1 MVYKWNEIDL
11 NMFLDVFDSFWNGE
25 DWSLDLILE
34 IQNIPAIVS
43 NYPLSRF
50 YLGKKINIHD
60 FKKDNEQTINFMESA
75 KNIFKENNLNS
86 DELDNITSLSM
97 SILDEKRVRVVP
109 ISASSYD
116 IMKSCFGLYTKGGS
130 SLLSYMSELMNLWFI
145 KKNDGQRII
154 DLAKGASK
162 NYSDNEKYIRM
173 RTMNFKDWK
182 TMVDRYKM
190 TGKLDNIEDD
200 LNKSDFLII

>member
-1 MVYKWNEIDL
+1 
-11 NMFLDVFDSFWNGE
+11 MFLDVFDSFWNGE

-34 IQNIPAIVS
+34 IQNIPAIIS
-43 NYPLSRF
+43 NFPLSRF
-50 YLGKKINIHD
+50 YLGKKINIYD
-60 FKKDNEQTINFMESA
+60 FKEDNEQTINFMESA
-75 KNIFKENNLNS
+75 KNIFRENNLNS
-86 DELDNITSLSM
+86 DELDNITNLSM

-116 IMKSCFGLYTKGGS
+116 IMRSCFGLYTKGGS
-130 SLLSYMSELMNLWFI
+130 SLLSYLSELMNLWYI

-173 RTMNFKDWK
+173 RTMKFEDWK

>member
-1 MVYKWNEIDL
+1 
-11 NMFLDVFDSFWNGE
+11 MFLDVFDSFWNGE

-34 IQNIPAIVS
+34 IQNIPAIIS

-50 YLGKKINIHD
+50 YLGKKINIYD
-60 FKKDNEQTINFMESA
+60 FKEDNEQTINFMESA
-75 KNIFKENNLNS
+75 KDILRENNLNS
-86 DELDNITSLSM
+86 DELDNITNLSM

-116 IMKSCFGLYTKGGS
+116 IMRSCFGLYTKGGS
-130 SLLSYMSELMNLWFI
+130 SLLSYMSELMNLWYI

-154 DLAKGASK
+154 DSAKGASK

-173 RTMNFKDWK
+173 RTVNFEDWK
-182 TMVDRYKM
+182 TMVDQYKL
-190 TGKLDNIEDD
+190 TGKLDNIEND
-200 LNKSDFLII
+200 LNRSDFLII

>member
-1 MVYKWNEIDL
+1 
-11 NMFLDVFDSFWNGE
+11 MFLDVFDSFWNGE

-109 ISASSYD
+109 ISSSSYD
-116 IMKSCFGLYTKGGS
+116 IMRSCFGLYTKGGS
-130 SLLSYMSELMNLWFI
+130 SLLSYMSELMNLWYI

-173 RTMNFKDWK
+173 RTMNFEDWK

>member
-1 MVYKWNEIDL
+1 MVYKWNGIDL

-34 IQNIPAIVS
+34 IQNIPAIIS

-50 YLGKKINIHD
+50 YLGKKINIYD
-60 FKKDNEQTINFMESA
+60 FKEDNEQTINFMESA
-75 KNIFKENNLNS
+75 KNILRENNLNS

-116 IMKSCFGLYTKGGS
+116 IMRSCFGLYNKGGS
-130 SLLSYMSELMNLWFI
+130 SLLSYMSELMNLWYI

-162 NYSDNEKYIRM
+162 NYSDNEKCIRM
-173 RTMNFKDWK
+173 RTMNFEDWK

-190 TGKLDNIEDD
+190 TGKLDNIEND

>member
-109 ISASSYD
+109 ISSSSYD
-116 IMKSCFGLYTKGGS
+116 IMRSCFGLYTKGGS
-130 SLLSYMSELMNLWFI
+130 SLLSYMSELMNLWYI

-154 DLAKGASK
+154 DLAKGARK
-162 NYSDNEKYIRM
+162 DYSDNE
-173 RTMNFKDWK
+173 
-182 TMVDRYKM
+182 
-190 TGKLDNIEDD
+190 
-200 LNKSDFLII
+200 

>member
-34 IQNIPAIVS
+34 IQNIPAIIS

-50 YLGKKINIHD
+50 YLGKKINIYD
-60 FKKDNEQTINFMESA
+60 FKEDNEQTINFMESA
-75 KNIFKENNLNS
+75 KNIFRENNLDS
-86 DELDNITSLSM
+86 SELDNITSLSM

-109 ISASSYD
+109 ISSSSYD
-116 IMKSCFGLYTKGGS
+116 IMRSCFGLYTKGGS
-130 SLLSYMSELMNLWFI
+130 SLLSYMSELMNLWYI

-173 RTMNFKDWK
+173 RTMNFEDWK

>member
-34 IQNIPAIVS
+34 IQNIPAIIS

-50 YLGKKINIHD
+50 YLGKKINIYD
-60 FKKDNEQTINFMESA
+60 FKGDNEQTINFMESA
-75 KNIFKENNLNS
+75 KDIFRENNLNS

-116 IMKSCFGLYTKGGS
+116 IMRSCFGLYTKGGS
-130 SLLSYMSELMNLWFI
+130 SLLSYMSELMNLWYI

-173 RTMNFKDWK
+173 RTMNFEDWK

>member
-60 FKKDNEQTINFMESA
+60 FKKDHEQTINFMESA

-109 ISASSYD
+109 ISSSSYD
-116 IMKSCFGLYTKGGS
+116 IMRSCFGLYTKGGS
-130 SLLSYMSELMNLWFI
+130 SLLSYMSELMNLWYI

-173 RTMNFKDWK
+173 RTMNFEDWK

>member
-34 IQNIPAIVS
+34 IQNIPAIIS

-50 YLGKKINIHD
+50 YLGKKINIYD
-60 FKKDNEQTINFMESA
+60 FKEDNEQTINFMESA
-75 KNIFKENNLNS
+75 KDILRENNLNS
-86 DELDNITSLSM
+86 DELDNITNLSM

-116 IMKSCFGLYTKGGS
+116 IMRSCFGLYTKGGS
-130 SLLSYMSELMNLWFI
+130 SLLSYMSELMNLWYI

-154 DLAKGASK
+154 DSAKGASK

-173 RTMNFKDWK
+173 RTVNFEDWK
-182 TMVDRYKM
+182 TMVDQYKL
-190 TGKLDNIEDD
+190 TGKLDNIEND
-200 LNKSDFLII
+200 LNRSDFLII

>member
-1 MVYKWNEIDL
+1 MVYKWNEVDL

-34 IQNIPAIVS
+34 IQNIPAIIS
-43 NYPLSRF
+43 NYPLFRF
-50 YLGKKINIHD
+50 YLGKKINIYD
-60 FKKDNEQTINFMESA
+60 FKEDNEQTINFMESA
-75 KNIFKENNLNS
+75 KDILRENNLNS
-86 DELDNITSLSM
+86 NELDNITSLSM

-116 IMKSCFGLYTKGGS
+116 IMRSCFGLHIKGGS
-130 SLLSYMSELMNLWFI
+130 SLLSYMSELMNLWYI

-173 RTMNFKDWK
+173 RTMNFEDWK
-182 TMVDRYKM
+182 TMVDRYKI
-190 TGKLDNIEDD
+190 TGKLDNIEND

>member
-1 MVYKWNEIDL
+1 
-11 NMFLDVFDSFWNGE
+11 MFLDVFDSFWNGE

-34 IQNIPAIVS
+34 IQNIPAIIS
-43 NYPLSRF
+43 NFPLSRF
-50 YLGKKINIHD
+50 YLGKKINIYD
-60 FKKDNEQTINFMESA
+60 FKEDNEQTINFMESA
-75 KNIFKENNLNS
+75 KNIFRENNLNS
-86 DELDNITSLSM
+86 DELDNITNLSM
-97 SILDEKRVRVVP
+97 SILDGKRVRVVP

-116 IMKSCFGLYTKGGS
+116 IMRSCFGLYTKGGS
-130 SLLSYMSELMNLWFI
+130 SLLSYMSELMNLWYI

-173 RTMNFKDWK
+173 RTMKFEDWK

>member
-1 MVYKWNEIDL
+1 
-11 NMFLDVFDSFWNGE
+11 MFLDVFDSFWNGE

-34 IQNIPAIVS
+34 IQNIPAIIS
-43 NYPLSRF
+43 NFPLSRF
-50 YLGKKINIHD
+50 YLGKKINIYD
-60 FKKDNEQTINFMESA
+60 FKEDNEQTINFMESA
-75 KNIFKENNLNS
+75 KNIFRENNLNS
-86 DELDNITSLSM
+86 DELDNITNLSM

-116 IMKSCFGLYTKGGS
+116 IMRSCFGLYTKGGS
-130 SLLSYMSELMNLWFI
+130 SLLSYLSELMNLWYI
-145 KKNDGQRII
+145 KKNDEQRII

-173 RTMNFKDWK
+173 RTMKFEDWK

>member
-1 MVYKWNEIDL
+1 
-11 NMFLDVFDSFWNGE
+11 MFLDVFDSFWNGE

>member
-1 MVYKWNEIDL
+1 
-11 NMFLDVFDSFWNGE
+11 MFLDVFDSFWNGE

-109 ISASSYD
+109 ISSSSYD
-116 IMKSCFGLYTKGGS
+116 IMRSCFGLYTKGGS
-130 SLLSYMSELMNLWFI
+130 SLLSYMSELMNLWYI

-173 RTMNFKDWK
+173 RTINFEDWK
-182 TMVDRYKM
+182 TMVDRYKI
-190 TGKLDNIEDD
+190 TGKLDNIEND

>member
-109 ISASSYD
+109 ISSSSYD
-116 IMKSCFGLYTKGGS
+116 IMRSCFGLYTKGGS
-130 SLLSYMSELMNLWFI
+130 SLLSYMSELMNLWYI

-173 RTMNFKDWK
+173 RTMNFEDWK

>member
-34 IQNIPAIVS
+34 IQNIPAIIS
-43 NYPLSRF
+43 NFPLSRF
-50 YLGKKINIHD
+50 YLGKKINIYD
-60 FKKDNEQTINFMESA
+60 FKEDNEQTINFMESA
-75 KNIFKENNLNS
+75 KNIFRENNLNS
-86 DELDNITSLSM
+86 DELDNITNLSM
-97 SILDEKRVRVVP
+97 SILVEKRVRVVP

-116 IMKSCFGLYTKGGS
+116 IMRSCFGLYTKGGS
-130 SLLSYMSELMNLWFI
+130 SLLSYLSELMNLWYI
-145 KKNDGQRII
+145 KKNDEQRII

-162 NYSDNEKYIRM
+162 NYSDNKKYIRM
-173 RTMNFKDWK
+173 RTMNFEDWK